1 MQYKLK
7 DWIKLRDREYQQTG
21 DKKSQTKRRTD
32 NRKVKKG
39 QRTKVK
45 CRTNDKYWE
54 GCLGIKDIETEKGVK
69 GGLDDWMTQTYRTIN
84 VNGVF
89 SVIGLLQSSS

>member
-7 DWIKLRDREYQQTG
+7 YWIKLRDRKYQQTG
-21 DKKSQTKRRTD
+21 DEKSQTKRRTD

-54 GCLGIKDIETEKGVK
+54 GCFGIKDIETEKGVK
-69 GGLDDWMTQTYRTIN
+69 GDWKT
-84 VNGVF
+84 G
-89 SVIGLLQSSS
+89 

>member
-1 MQYKLK
+1 M
-7 DWIKLRDREYQQTG
+7 
-21 DKKSQTKRRTD
+21 
-32 NRKVKKG
+32 KKG

-84 VNGVF
+84 VKGVF
-89 SVIGLLQSSS
+89 SVIGFLQSSSQSVNERDNVARSRLTGGLRGKSEASRVARI

>member
-39 QRTKVK
+39 QREKVR

-54 GCLGIKDIETEKGVK
+54 GCCGIKDI
-69 GGLDDWMTQTYRTIN
+69 
-84 VNGVF
+84 
-89 SVIGLLQSSS
+89 

>member
-7 DWIKLRDREYQQTG
+7 YWIKLRDRKYQQTG

-69 GGLDDWMTQTYRTIN
+69 GRLEDWMTQT
-84 VNGVF
+84 
-89 SVIGLLQSSS
+89 

>member
-7 DWIKLRDREYQQTG
+7 YWIKLRDREYQQTG
-21 DKKSQTKRRTD
+21 KKKSQTKRRTD

-45 CRTNDKYWE
+45 WRTKDKYWE
-54 GCLGIKDIETEKGVK
+54 GCFGIKDIETEKGVK
-69 GGLDDWMTQTYRTIN
+69 GRLEDWMTQT
-84 VNGVF
+84 
-89 SVIGLLQSSS
+89 